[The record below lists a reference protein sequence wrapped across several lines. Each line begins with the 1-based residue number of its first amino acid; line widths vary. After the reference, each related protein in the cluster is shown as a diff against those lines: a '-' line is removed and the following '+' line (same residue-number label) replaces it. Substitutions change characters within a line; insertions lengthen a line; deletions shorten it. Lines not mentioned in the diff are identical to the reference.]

1 MAMFKFNA
9 EQKKKISTAV
19 KNAEAKTSGE
29 IATAFIKES
38 YDYAIYELLFAVVVG
53 FIYFTVL
60 MFFSDSIANSLQNM
74 FWDYNINYLLIF
86 FGFSTFLVI
95 AIAYFVANISY
106 VDRLIV
112 SQKVKQK
119 KVEERALQHF
129 MQSGVSYTRD
139 RTGILIFISYL
150 EKRVVLLADTAIN
163 EKIEQH
169 EWQKIVD
176 HITAGIKNNQLAENL
191 VDAIE
196 DCGELLQKHFPIKED
211 DTNELDNEIE
221 ILE

>member
-1 MAMFKFNA
+1 MFKFSEKEKN
-9 EQKKKISTAV
+9 QISSAV
-19 KNAEAKTSGE
+19 KKAEANTSGE

-38 YDYAIYELLFAVVVG
+38 YDYAIYELLFAVIIG
-53 FIYFTVL
+53 FIYFTVM
-60 MFFSDSIANSLQNM
+60 MFFSGYIDTTLQNM

-86 FGFSTFLVI
+86 YGFSTFLVI
-95 AIAYFVANISY
+95 ALAYFIANISLI
-106 VDRLIV
+106 DRLIV
-112 SQKVKQK
+112 PAKIKQQ
-119 KVEERALQHF
+119 KVEERAMQHF

-150 EKRVVLLADTAIN
+150 EKRVILLADSAIN

-176 HITAGIKNNQLAENL
+176 HIVAGIKEDKLTQNL
-191 VDAIE
+191 VDAIN
-196 DCGELLQKHFPIKED
+196 DCGNLLQKYFPIKKD
-211 DTNELDNEIE
+211 DTNELDNNIE

>member
-1 MAMFKFNA
+1 MFKFSEKEKN
-9 EQKKKISTAV
+9 QISSAV
-19 KNAEAKTSGE
+19 KKAEANTSGE

-38 YDYAIYELLFAVVVG
+38 YDYAIYELLFAVIIG
-53 FIYFTVL
+53 FIYFTVM
-60 MFFSDSIANSLQNM
+60 MFFSGYIDTTLQNM

-86 FGFSTFLVI
+86 YGFSTFLVI
-95 AIAYFVANISY
+95 ALAYFIANISLI
-106 VDRLIV
+106 DRLIV
-112 SQKVKQK
+112 PAKIKQQ
-119 KVEERALQHF
+119 KVEERAMQHF

-150 EKRVVLLADTAIN
+150 EKRVILLADSAIN

-176 HITAGIKNNQLAENL
+176 HIVAGIKEDKLTQNL
-191 VDAIE
+191 VDAIN
-196 DCGELLQKHFPIKED
+196 DCGNLLQKYFPIKQD
-211 DTNELDNEIE
+211 DTNELDNNIE

>member
-1 MAMFKFNA
+1 MPMFKFSS
-9 EQKKKISTAV
+9 EQKNKISTAV
-19 KNAEAKTSGE
+19 KNAETKTSGE

-38 YDYAIYELLFAVVVG
+38 YDYAIYELLFAVLVG
-53 FIYFTVL
+53 FIYFIVML
-60 MFFSDSIANSLQNM
+60 FFSEALETILQRM
-74 FWDYNINYLLIF
+74 FWDYQTSYLLAF
-86 FGFSTFLVI
+86 YGFSTFLVI

-112 SQKVKQK
+112 SNKVKQQ
-119 KVEERALQHF
+119 KVEERAMQHY
-129 MQSGVSYTRD
+129 MQSGISYTRD
-139 RTGILIFISYL
+139 RTGILIFVSYL
-150 EKRVVLLADTAIN
+150 EKRVVLLADTGIN

-176 HITAGIKNNQLAENL
+176 HIIAGIKDEQLTRNL

-196 DCGELLQKHFPIKED
+196 DCGKLLQKHFPIKDD
-211 DTNELDNEIE
+211 DTNELDNDIE